1 MPSPSAT
8 TTIEIFTAMG
18 PKRDGGLWKG
28 STRLRGLKRL
38 NRTKAVALRRKKN
51 RGIMMKTNVTIE
63 LSFDSDT
70 VTAVDVVNRIKELI
84 ENDSLSLK
92 FVDCWCPMYI
102 DGVKEGQK
110 RNS

>member
-38 NRTKAVALRRKKN
+38 NRTKAVALRRK
-51 RGIMMKTNVTIE
+51 T
-63 LSFDSDT
+63 
-70 VTAVDVVNRIKELI
+70 
-84 ENDSLSLK
+84 
-92 FVDCWCPMYI
+92 
-102 DGVKEGQK
+102 K

>member
-38 NRTKAVALRRKKN
+38 NKTKVVALRR
-51 RGIMMKTNVTIE
+51 TT
-63 LSFDSDT
+63 
-70 VTAVDVVNRIKELI
+70 
-84 ENDSLSLK
+84 
-92 FVDCWCPMYI
+92 
-102 DGVKEGQK
+102 K